1 MRAARRVR
9 VQRVPHRLPG
19 RGAHRGDVRD
29 RHQRHRARH
38 RRRRGDRSED
48 DHHHPP
54 LLRADRG
61 DDPRGA
67 GQDRGHAARP
77 RRGGLTRTEEP
88 ALPATGRSLGRREA
102 LVDETFEIEAAAL
115 AQVLDELDYF
125 QILKIGQ
132 TAGPSEIKSAY
143 YRESRAYHPD
153 RFYQLPNADL
163 KESIG
168 RIYKRINEAYVCL
181 RDDVKRPKYLA
192 DISGPERQKKLRF
205 VEASEQEMK
214 KEDRKST
221 RLNSSHDQISYAV
234 FCLKKKKKI
243 KKMR

>member
-1 MRAARRVR
+1 
-9 VQRVPHRLPG
+9 
-19 RGAHRGDVRD
+19 
-29 RHQRHRARH
+29 
-38 RRRRGDRSED
+38 
-48 DHHHPP
+48 
-54 LLRADRG
+54 
-61 DDPRGA
+61 
-67 GQDRGHAARP
+67 
-77 RRGGLTRTEEP
+77 
-88 ALPATGRSLGRREA
+88 LPATGRNLGRREA

-214 KEDRKST
+214 KDKEQEIGTTPQGRKFFMAGLSDMAGQRFAAAERNFKMALT
-221 RLNSSHDQISYAV
+221 YEPNNPNYKAKRDEAGKL
-234 FCLKKKKKI
+234 I
-243 KKMR
+243 KNDMTVR